1 MTVLQVENVSFINIL
16 LFKDDGLY
24 VLHNVTDRNNL
35 SMS

>member
-16 LFKDDGLY
+16 LFKDDGPY
-24 VLHNVTDRNNL
+24 VLYNVTDMNHL

>member
-24 VLHNVTDRNNL
+24 VLHNVTDMNNL